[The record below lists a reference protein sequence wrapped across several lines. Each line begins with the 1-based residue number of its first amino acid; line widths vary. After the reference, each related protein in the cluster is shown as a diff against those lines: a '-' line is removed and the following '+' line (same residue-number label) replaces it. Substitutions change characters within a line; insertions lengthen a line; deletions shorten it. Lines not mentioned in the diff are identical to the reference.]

1 MSAALLRLPHVSR
14 ATVGGRAQATSPS
27 QGSAS
32 ASDALVP
39 LYEAVG
45 PGRLLEVSGSVDGKV
60 GSARTSTA
68 VKLVYDAQRAGET
81 TAWIQPRGG
90 ALYPPD
96 LDACGI
102 DLDALLVVH
111 VPTPA
116 GANPA
121 REHPH
126 ALCKATELLLRSGAF
141 GLVVVDFC
149 HGTPPSGREAWQGR
163 LLGLARQHQSRVVLL
178 TEKPSTAD
186 SLGTLIGA
194 RVEPRRYREPGGR
207 TRGAGSFTVEH
218 AILKNKSG
226 AAMHIAQEPRRGPWG
241 MR

>member
-14 ATVGGRAQATSPS
+14 ATVGGRAQAPDPGTRPS
-27 QGSAS
+27 A
-32 ASDALVP
+32 DAIAP

-45 PGRLLEVSGSVDGKV
+45 PGRLLSVDGRV

-68 VKLVYDAQRAGET
+68 VKLVHDAQRAGET

-96 LDACGI
+96 LEACGI
-102 DLDALLVVH
+102 DLGALLVVH
-111 VPTPA
+111 VPAPA

-126 ALCKATELLLRSGAF
+126 ALCKAAELLLRSGAF
-141 GLVVVDFC
+141 GLLVIDFC
-149 HGTPPSGREAWQGR
+149 NGTPPSSREAWQGR
-163 LLGLARQHQSRVVLL
+163 LLGLARQHQSHVVLL
-178 TEKPSTAD
+178 TEKPSSAD
-186 SLGTLIGA
+186 SLGTLVGA
-194 RVEPRRYREPGGR
+194 RVEPRRYREPDGR

-226 AAMHIAQEPRRGPWG
+226 AAMHIAQESRRGPWG